1 MPNQLILDNAQAP
14 GYCSIP
20 EGSPLTAEQ
29 MARIVQCA
37 TTGVAKGA
45 MTVFSEKRLLGK
57 GNRTLLFLLD
67 AQILVEYAGV
77 RKAKFVS
84 KDADRFEAMI
94 ARVLTQLGTSKEEP
108 KAKDDDND
116 ADNNA
121 DAGDKTTHIHDI
133 KQVVLLDSE
142 GQICRRNTLPRLH
155 KNGTIIVRL
164 PWGLNSIRFISKWI
178 QLMDSFSSFIH
189 SS

>member
-1 MPNQLILDNAQAP
+1 MPTQLILDNAQAP

-29 MARIVQCA
+29 TARIVQCA

-45 MTVFSEKRLLGK
+45 MTVLSEKRLLGK

-84 KDADRFEAMI
+84 KDADRFETMI
-94 ARVLTQLGTSKEEP
+94 ARALAQLGTSKEEP
-108 KAKDDDND
+108 KTKDDDND
-116 ADNNA
+116 ADDNADAA
-121 DAGDKTTHIHDI
+121 DAGDKTTHIDDI
-133 KQVVLLDSE
+133 KQVVLLGSE

-155 KNGTIIVRL
+155 KNGTIVVRL
-164 PWGLNSIRFISKWI
+164 P
-178 QLMDSFSSFIH
+178 
-189 SS
+189 

>member
-94 ARVLTQLGTSKEEP
+94 ARVLTQLGTSKEKP
-108 KAKDDDND
+108 NAANDDDNNADDNAD
-116 ADNNA
+116 AA
-121 DAGDKTTHIHDI
+121 DAGDKTTHMDDI

-164 PWGLNSIRFISKWI
+164 P
-178 QLMDSFSSFIH
+178 
-189 SS
+189 